1 VIPPADSGAIV
12 RCGHQ
17 LARHSLII
25 VELALALAVVNLY
38 EIEGV
43 AFHRVMA
50 LAASG
55 FLVSIVLPPR
65 FRLPFFVVLSF
76 VAIFWVLDLVD
87 GAWLVALGL
96 ILLGIARLR
105 APIGL
110 RVALLVTAAGALAAL
125 RVGFA
130 ETPWSAAVWP
140 ILGSM
145 FMFRMVLYMRAVSS
159 GRAEGGV
166 WGALAYFFMLP
177 NVAFP
182 LFPVVDF
189 QTFQR
194 THFDRAEREIYD
206 QGLLWISRGL
216 VHLVLYRFVY
226 SIVLN
231 DPSDVERLSDLVR
244 YMLATFLLYLR
255 VSGQF
260 HLIVGLLHLF
270 GFRLPET
277 HKRYYLGHSFT
288 ELWRRINI
296 YWTDFMM
303 KTVFYPTYFKLRSLG
318 PVAPVAIATAAVF
331 ATTWLLHSYQWFW
344 LRGGFP
350 LTAPDVLFWGI
361 LGALVIWGGI
371 KELRRP
377 KRRRHSGRWSWRVG
391 FNTAVTFCSFCFLWS
406 LWSSESL
413 GQWLWL
419 LGASGTPDAAG
430 IALAMLAFSIV
441 FLLGGWNWEISR
453 KSSSGWAKLLWAPAA
468 RTLVP
473 LTVLVLV
480 AHPAV
485 PEFVSPR
492 VADTL
497 RALRSTDLNAR
508 DASLQ
513 HRGYYEQLDMRGQ
526 LSALNSV
533 PQAPPGW
540 QSASEAGI
548 IRERADYLSRDLHPS
563 RRIVWNDKVFSTNEH
578 GMRDR
583 WYSRVKPPGTIRIA
597 LLGPSHVMGN
607 GVADSETFEALVEE
621 RLNAERAAGDG
632 PFEILNF
639 GVDGYSLPQQLAI
652 LEDRVLGFSPDVV
665 ILTTYHQG
673 QLMTEQYLSK
683 VLLSGAR
690 LPDNA
695 MQAFLDEQR
704 LPEGFRGNVPVPYEW
719 ARSLARSLGL
729 APRMPFAEAEA
740 RLHRIADD
748 VNDRAIARIAELALS
763 RDVAV
768 AVLGLNG
775 VIENVPTDVPNSD
788 AIAAA
793 GLPIINLFDVFP
805 ADHRA
810 SLRVAPWDDH
820 PNAEG
825 HRLIADRLY
834 RELVPLLSAIRS
846 GGTGA
851 SSTPREE

>member
-1 VIPPADSGAIV
+1 VISPVDTGAIV
-12 RCGHQ
+12 RCGRR
-17 LARHSLII
+17 LAENWLII
-25 VELALALAVVNLY
+25 AELALALAVVNLY

-43 AFHRVMA
+43 AFQRVMT

-55 FLVSIVLPPR
+55 FLVSIVLAPR
-65 FRLPFFVVLSF
+65 YRMPFFVVLSF

-87 GAWLVALGL
+87 GAWLVVLGL
-96 ILLGIARLR
+96 TLIGIAKLR
-105 APIGL
+105 APIGM
-110 RVALLVTAAGALAAL
+110 RVALLLVAAVALAAL
-125 RVGFA
+125 RVGLA
-130 ETPWSAAVWP
+130 ETPWSSAVWP
-140 ILGSM
+140 VLGSM

-159 GRAEGGV
+159 GRAEGGL

-226 SIVLN
+226 STVLN

-303 KTVFYPTYFKLRSLG
+303 KTVFYPTYFKLRRLG

-361 LGALVIWGGI
+361 LGSLVIWGGI
-371 KELRRP
+371 KELKRP
-377 KRRRHSGRWSWRVG
+377 KRPRHSGRWSWRIGV
-391 FNTAVTFCSFCFLWS
+391 NAAVTFCSFCFLWS

-419 LGASGTPDAAG
+419 LGASGTVDAAG
-430 IALAMLAFSIV
+430 VGLAMLAFAIV

-453 KSSSGWAKLLWAPAA
+453 TSSGWAKIVWAPAA

-473 LTVLVLV
+473 LTLLLLV

-492 VADTL
+492 VADAL
-497 RALRSTDLNAR
+497 SALRSSDLNAR

-513 HRGYYEQLDMRGQ
+513 HRGYYEQLDIRGQ
-526 LSALNSV
+526 LSALNAL
-533 PQAPPGW
+533 PQAPPEW
-540 QSASEAGI
+540 QSPAEAGI

-583 WYSRVKPPGTIRIA
+583 WYSRDKPPGTIRIA

-639 GVDGYSLPQQLAI
+639 GVDGYSVPQQLAI

-665 ILTTYHQG
+665 ILTTHDQG
-673 QLMTEQYLSK
+673 AVMTERYLSK

-690 LPDNA
+690 LSDND
-695 MQAFLDEQR
+695 MQALLDAQR

-719 ARSLARSLGL
+719 ARALARSLGL
-729 APRMPFAEAEA
+729 TPRMPAAEAEA
-740 RLHRIADD
+740 RLRRIADD
-748 VNDRAIARIAELALS
+748 VNDRAIARIAELAQS
-763 RDVAV
+763 HDVEV
-768 AVLGLNG
+768 AVLALNG
-775 VIENVPTDVPNSD
+775 VSENAATRVPNSD
-788 AIAAA
+788 AITAA
-793 GLPIINLFDVFP
+793 GLPIINLFDVFQ
-805 ADHRA
+805 AEHRV

-834 RELVPLLSAIRS
+834 QELIPLLRSIRS
-846 GGTGA
+846 SGMGRA
-851 SSTPREE
+851 R